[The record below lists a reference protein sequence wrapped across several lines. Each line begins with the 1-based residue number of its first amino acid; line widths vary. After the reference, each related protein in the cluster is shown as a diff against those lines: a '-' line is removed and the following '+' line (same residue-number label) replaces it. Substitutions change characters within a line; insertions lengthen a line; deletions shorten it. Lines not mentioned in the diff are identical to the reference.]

1 MYDDALEHRVDGAV
15 YVDGSECVQ
24 YLVQDGYFKQLD
36 RFDIRLISQ
45 FKNGGQ
51 SANRLERIVDE
62 NRNVFVQKV
71 VSTCIQN
78 FYDKQENRPIIVNLI
93 LYGPSRFKDDVISY
107 KKSKLSKYFK
117 NIELF
122 TTPDSN
128 PTDEIIGY
136 LDQIIDPVEEKNVL
150 EIQEQI
156 QLADSR
162 LEFGD
167 GILSQLEECMLERI
181 ILIEEM
187 YEDIT
192 SNLRYEPEI
201 VIVHS
206 DKYRSW
212 LQTYG
217 GMIGVRW
224 Y

>member
-1 MYDDALEHRVDGAV
+1 MYDDTLEHRVDGAV

-24 YLVQDGYFKQLD
+24 YLVQDGYFKQCD

-51 SANRLERIVDE
+51 SANRLERLVDE

-71 VSTCIQN
+71 VSACIQN
-78 FYDKQENRPIIVNLI
+78 FYDKQENRPIVSNLI
-93 LYGPSRFKDDVISY
+93 IYGPSRFKDDVFSY

-117 NIELF
+117 SIELF
-122 TTPDSN
+122 TTPDSH
-128 PTDEIIGY
+128 PTDEMIGY
-136 LDQIIDPVEEKNVL
+136 LEQIIDPVEERVVIEL
-150 EIQEQI
+150 QEQI
-156 QLADSR
+156 DTADSR

-167 GILSQLEECMLERI
+167 SIRSELEGCMLERL
-181 ILIEEM
+181 LITEDL
-187 YEDIT
+187 YEDIV
-192 SNLRYEPEI
+192 SDLRYEPEI
-201 VIVHS
+201 IIIRS